1 MRKYTRT
8 TAYRD
13 ESRLFYIALAVLATV
28 FCTYVY
34 FVSIAVAHVVMR
46 KEIDTNIA
54 SLGVNVSELEAKYI
68 EIQHSVS
75 SDIATHKGYVASNT
89 KIFIDKSA
97 DTLVLS
103 GN

>member
-28 FCTYVY
+28 FVTYVY
-34 FVSIAVAHVVMR
+34 FVSISVAHVVMR
-46 KEIDTNIA
+46 KEIDTNIGA
-54 SLGVNVSELEAKYI
+54 LGANVSQLEAKYI

-75 SDIATHKGYVASNT
+75 NDIATHKGYVVADS
-89 KIFIDKSA
+89 KIFIDKAA